1 MLFSYGVDELLNTLP
16 RLHDSLLPSML
27 QSFKLI
33 SSSTSSEDFLLS
45 IKILSKRIVKFG
57 WILLDYGYL
66 NDLLP
71 QDELHLTAAMLP
83 AKVDDPLIRGEILL
97 QKLKEIHGE
106 TSYVFHENL
115 NNKTFLQSLQKDFN
129 LLTRV
134 NSLYS
139 NGKYI

>member
-1 MLFSYGVDELLNTLP
+1 MLFSYGVDELLNTLS

>member
-1 MLFSYGVDELLNTLP
+1 MIVSYGMDELLNTLA
-16 RLHDSLLPSML
+16 RLHDSLLPSLL
-27 QSFKLI
+27 QSFKNS
-33 SSSTSSEDFLLS
+33 SSSTSNEDFLLS

-57 WILLDYGYL
+57 WVLLDYCFL

-71 QDELHLTAAMLP
+71 QDELHVTAAILP
-83 AKVDDPLIRGEILL
+83 AKVEDPLIRGEILL

-106 TSYVFHENL
+106 ASYAFHENL

-139 NGKYI
+139 NGEYS